1 MITRPSHLPKVRS
14 FPAISSHLPKVS
26 FHATPSRT
34 SVSTF
39 PFHSDLFHLPK
50 VRSFPAI
57 SSHLPKVSFHAT
69 PSRTSVSTFPFHSDH
84 FHLPKVRSF
93 PAISSHLPKVSTLA
107 LLGKSGNG
115 RTPRRCNR
123 LKINAQQHNEVL
135 SSLKNL
141 LVSTRW
147 FRNALTIT

>member
-1 MITRPSHLPKVRS
+1 MPYLPGRPYPRFPSINSALFHLPKVRS

-26 FHATPSRT
+26 FHAMPSRT

-39 PFHSDLFHLPK
+39 PFHSAIFHLPK

-69 PSRTSVSTFPFHSDH
+69 PSWTSVSAFPFHSAI

-93 PAISSHLPKVSTLA
+93 PAISSHLPKVSALA
-107 LLGKSGNG
+107 FSEKSGNG
-115 RTPRRCNR
+115 RTPRRRNR
-123 LKINAQQHNEVL
+123 LKINP
-135 SSLKNL
+135 
-141 LVSTRW
+141 
-147 FRNALTIT
+147 